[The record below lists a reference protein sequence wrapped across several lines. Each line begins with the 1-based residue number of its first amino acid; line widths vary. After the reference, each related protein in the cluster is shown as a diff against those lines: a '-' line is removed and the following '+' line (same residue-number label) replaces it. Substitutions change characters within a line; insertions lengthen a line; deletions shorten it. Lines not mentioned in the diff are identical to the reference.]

1 MILRKGTKKQIKFIA
16 NRTYFVYTI
25 EKDSY
30 FIIKTYTKK
39 EQVLLMDTFEVLNNL
54 LVKLFNDILDVE
66 EKAIITDEFKDIS
79 VTDMHIIEAVGT
91 EEPRTMTAISKTL
104 GVTMG
109 TLTIGMNALVKK
121 GYIIRTRN
129 PKDRRIVFATL
140 TPKGVSAYK
149 HHAAFHKDMIDSV
162 MDSLNEEEAA
172 VLTKSLNKLEDFFGQ
187 WK

>member
-1 MILRKGTKKQIKFIA
+1 
-16 NRTYFVYTI
+16 
-25 EKDSY
+25 
-30 FIIKTYTKK
+30 
-39 EQVLLMDTFEVLNNL
+39 MDTFEVLNNL

-121 GYIIRTRN
+121 GYKYVHAIRKT
-129 PKDRRIVFATL
+129 
-140 TPKGVSAYK
+140 
-149 HHAAFHKDMIDSV
+149 
-162 MDSLNEEEAA
+162 EESYLPHSHQKA
-172 VLTKSLNKLEDFFGQ
+172 
-187 WK
+187 